1 MHRKLYLAA
10 AASVLVGCGTTQKVV
25 VDRDPVDSLIAQS
38 AENATKALRDLSES
52 SGNSRVVVAQKST
65 LQAAQTARY
74 EVPAVEQR
82 APEAGVPSIA
92 ARSGSV
98 AVETLSVS
106 STQSPI
112 SRAPSTG
119 VVASGG
125 LLSVPPQGLE
135 RLVTV
140 RWTGEL
146 EELLGKLAQES
157 GWRLAPSTGLRV
169 SPVVIS
175 ISAENRS
182 IFDVLR
188 DVGAVAGSSAEIL
201 VSANSRTFTVRYPQR

>member
-1 MHRKLYLAA
+1 MYRNLMLVVVATA
-10 AASVLVGCGTTQKVV
+10 LVGCGTSQKVV
-25 VDRDPVDSLIAQS
+25 LDRDPVDSLIAQS
-38 AENATKALRDLSES
+38 AEGATKALRDLSES
-52 SGNSRVVVAQKST
+52 AGNSRVVVAQRATPLAPAPPRSAELVGT
-65 LQAAQTARY
+65 PRTAPDAQ
-74 EVPAVEQR
+74 
-82 APEAGVPSIA
+82 SIA
-92 ARSGSV
+92 SRSGSV
-98 AVETLSVS
+98 AVEVLS
-106 STQSPI
+106 SPQALLTTTV
-112 SRAPSTG
+112 APSTG

-125 LLSVPPQGLE
+125 LLSVPPAGLE

-146 EELLGKLAQES
+146 EELLSKLAQES

-188 DVGAVAGSSAEIL
+188 DVGAVAGTSAEIL
-201 VSANSRTFTVRYPQR
+201 VSSSTRTFTVRYPQR